1 VKNINIKN
9 KVRRIISFLL
19 AGVFIGG
26 LSYAAITSKLFMK
39 GAMFTTSVI
48 EIRFL
53 KDLAGNTDTANLTS
67 EILGLQ
73 FDNIMNY
80 WTQDYPVK
88 IYNVSKN
95 SLVLKSNANYTTS
108 LDPDSLRYS
117 LFVEF
122 FPWNDINNNGV
133 VDEGELGE
141 VVGKKNFVKWKTEG
155 FDLGN
160 IGVGEVRS
168 YVLRFSADGITD
180 TKMGKTGQFD
190 FEFSIIQ

>member
-1 VKNINIKN
+1 
-9 KVRRIISFLL
+9 
-19 AGVFIGG
+19 
-26 LSYAAITSKLFMK
+26 MK
-39 GAMFTTSVI
+39 GTLFTTSVI

-53 KDLAGNTDTANLTS
+53 KDLAGNTETTNLTS
-67 EILGLQ
+67 EILGVQ

-80 WTQDYPVK
+80 WNQDYPVK
-88 IYNVSKN
+88 IYNVSNN
-95 SLVLKSNANYTTS
+95 SLVLKSNANYTTA

-122 FPWNDINNNGV
+122 FPWTDENNNGV

-141 VVGKKNFVKWKTEG
+141 PIGKKNFVKWKTEG

-160 IGVGEVRS
+160 IDKGQVLS
-168 YVLRFSADGITD
+168 YVLRFSAEGITD

>member
-1 VKNINIKN
+1 MNIKSR
-9 KVRRIISFLL
+9 VRRIISFLL

-26 LSYAAITSKLFMK
+26 LAYAAITSKVFMK

-53 KDLAGNTDTANLTS
+53 KDLAGTADTNNLTS
-67 EILGLQ
+67 EILGVQ

-80 WTQDYPVK
+80 WENDYPVK

-95 SLVLKSNANYTTS
+95 TLTLKSNANYSTA

-117 LFVEF
+117 LYVEI
-122 FPWNDINNNGV
+122 FPWNDSNNNGL
-133 VDEGELGE
+133 VDEGEVGE
-141 VVGKKNFVKWKTEG
+141 TLGKKNFVKWKTEG
-155 FDLGN
+155 FDLGFL
-160 IGVGEVRS
+160 GKGEIKS
-168 YVLRFSADGITD
+168 YVLRFSADGLTD

-190 FEFSIIQ
+190 FEFGIVQ